1 MESPAGR
8 RSAIREHLGRT
19 GRLLREQGALALGA
33 HLMRRVGHFLVE
45 IGSVTFFERD
55 LSAEVVARPS
65 PGIRVRQLQPSD
77 RESLLHGSESPWEEL
92 MARFHAGDLCFGAVD
107 PLGRA
112 VHTRWLTFTGARI
125 PELGLDFVPSPDAA
139 YFYDGYT
146 RPDARRRGIDA
157 VVRDAIFDVL
167 RERGRRRVYSYVRDD
182 NPDGLR
188 AAGRCQRAVGAVRSV
203 RLLGSGPFVLGMLAP
218 PLSTLL
224 RRRPGRDEAT
234 RRAAEWRGWF
244 EGWLG
249 QPLAR
254 RSIGCHELPR
264 ADLEAMAAHISST
277 LGLEPSSDLVL
288 DVGCDSAMVSRH
300 VAARCAGLVGVDF
313 IPGML
318 VDARR
323 REEGEAP
330 PNLRCA
336 AADGRHLPFP
346 AGTFAKAYCSGV
358 IHTLPTREDGIAMI
372 LELTRVSKPGGLVLV
387 AAVPDSKKR
396 WRARREAF
404 RLGRLRE
411 RVRIAVV
418 AVLPETLRRFFR
430 RIAPWLPPA
439 PLRYLEYDLAEI
451 GARLAG
457 RGLACQIL
465 DYPPDFR
472 SRDFRETRSSLLIAV
487 PPPFRAD
494 GLSQFYKSPPGPE
507 PALPGRAR
515 GGHSSRKGQG
525 AAGHPTEATRP
536 GRRIALRDS

>member
-8 RSAIREHLGRT
+8 RSSIRERLGRT
-19 GRLLREQGALALGA
+19 GRLLREQGSLALGA
-33 HLMRRVGHFLVE
+33 HLLRRVGHFLVE

-55 LSAEVVARPS
+55 LVAEVVARPS
-65 PGIRVRQLQPSD
+65 PGIRVRQLQPCD

-92 MARFHAGDLCFGAVD
+92 LARFRAGDLCFGAVD

-112 VHTRWLTFTGARI
+112 VHTRWLTFTGASI
-125 PELGLDFVPSPDAA
+125 PELGMDFVPTPDAA

-182 NPDGLR
+182 NPGGLR
-188 AAGRCQRAVGAVRSV
+188 AAGRCQRTVGAVRSV
-203 RLLGSGPFVLGMLAP
+203 RLLGSNPFVLGRVAP

-224 RRRPGRDEAT
+224 RRRPGRDEAA

-244 EGWLG
+244 EGWLA

-254 RSIGCHELPR
+254 RSIGYHALPQ
-264 ADLEAMAAHISST
+264 ADIEAVAAHISST
-277 LGLEPSSDLVL
+277 LGLEPSGDLVL
-288 DVGCDSAMVSRH
+288 DVGCDSALVSRH
-300 VAARCAGLVGVDF
+300 VAPRCAGLVGVDF
-313 IPGML
+313 IPEML
-318 VDARR
+318 VDVRTQ
-323 REEGEAP
+323 GEAP
-330 PNLRCA
+330 PNLWCA
-336 AADGRHLPFP
+336 AGDGRHLPFA

-358 IHTLPTREDGIAMI
+358 IHTLPTREDGMAMI
-372 LELTRVSKPGGLVLV
+372 LEMTRVLKLGGLVLV
-387 AAVPDSKKR
+387 AAVPDSRKR

-430 RIAPWLPPA
+430 RIAPGLLPA
-439 PLRYLEYDLAEI
+439 PLRYLEYDLAELA
-451 GARLAG
+451 ARLAG
-457 RGLACQIL
+457 RGLVCQIL

-494 GLSQFYKSPPGPE
+494 G
-507 PALPGRAR
+507 
-515 GGHSSRKGQG
+515 
-525 AAGHPTEATRP
+525 
-536 GRRIALRDS
+536 